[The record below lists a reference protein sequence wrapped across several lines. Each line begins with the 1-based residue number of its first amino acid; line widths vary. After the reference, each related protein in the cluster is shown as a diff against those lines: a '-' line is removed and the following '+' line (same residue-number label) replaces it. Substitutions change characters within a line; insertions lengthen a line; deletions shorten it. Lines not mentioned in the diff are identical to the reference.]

1 MKILLL
7 CWRDST
13 HPQGGGS
20 ERYLERVGEYLA
32 RQGHEVVYRTAGHTD
47 APRRSHRDGVRYS
60 RSGGKFSVYPRAWYG
75 ILLGRAGLGTLGDID
90 VVVDTQNGIPF
101 FARLVSNRPTVL
113 LTHHC
118 HREQWPVAGLL
129 LARLGWFLESQV
141 APRVY
146 RGAPYVTVSESS
158 RAELVGLGVR
168 EDDIR
173 IVENGLDP
181 VPADVPE
188 LRRAEGTTYLV
199 TLSRLVPHKQLEH
212 AIDVIAALR
221 DRELVLDVIGSGWW
235 ADELREHARRRRV
248 ADRVVFHGQV
258 TEDYKHALLARA
270 AVHLMPSRKEGWGL
284 AVMEAAQHGVPTV
297 GYRSAGGLRDS
308 VVDGRT
314 GLLADTPAELSV
326 LTERL
331 LDDTPLAHRLGA
343 AARERAGDYSWEI
356 TGARFEELL
365 LSLAN
370 PADPADPANPAAPT
384 PGAVPP
390 PTPPAD

>member
-101 FARLVSNRPTVL
+101 FARLVAGVPTVL

-118 HREQWPVAGLL
+118 HREQWPVVGRVLS
-129 LARLGWFLESQV
+129 RVGWFLESQV

-146 RGAPYVTVSESS
+146 RGAPYVTVSQNS
-158 RAELVGLGVR
+158 RDELVGLGVSA
-168 EDDIR
+168 EDIT
-173 IVENGLDP
+173 IIGNGVDP
-181 VPADVPE
+181 IPANVPQ
-188 LRRAEGTTYLV
+188 LRSAEGTTYLV

-212 AIDVIAALR
+212 AIDVVAALR

-235 ADELREHARRRRV
+235 ADELHEHARKRGV

-284 AVMEAAQHGVPTV
+284 AVMEAAQHEVPTV

-308 VVDGRT
+308 IVDGVT
-314 GLLADTPAELSV
+314 GLLADTPSELTV
-326 LTERL
+326 LTTRL
-331 LDDTPLAHRLGA
+331 LDDAALAHRLGS
-343 AARERAGDYSWEI
+343 AARERAAGYSWEL

-365 LSLAN
+365 HGLVGDADRP
-370 PADPADPANPAAPT
+370 PAGGPST
-384 PGAVPP
+384 
-390 PTPPAD
+390 TPPAG

>member
-32 RQGHEVVYRTAGHTD
+32 RAGHEVVYRTAGHTD

-60 RSGGKFSVYPRAWYG
+60 RSGGKFSVYPKAWLG
-75 ILLGRAGLGTLGDID
+75 IVLGRMGIGTLGDVD

-101 FARLVSNRPTVL
+101 FARLVSGVPTVL

-118 HREQWPVAGLL
+118 HREQWPVAGAFI
-129 LARLGWFLESQV
+129 ARLGWFLESRV

-146 RGAPYVTVSESS
+146 RGAPYVTVSEAS

-168 EDDIR
+168 EGDIE
-173 IVENGLDP
+173 IIANGVDP
-181 VPADVPE
+181 VPDEVPQ
-188 LRRAEGTTYLV
+188 LRRAEGTTYLA

-212 AIDVIAALR
+212 AIDVVAALR

-235 ADELREHARRRRV
+235 DDELREYARRRGV
-248 ADRVVFHGQV
+248 ADRVIFHGQV

-270 AVHLMPSRKEGWGL
+270 SVHLMPSRKEGWGL
-284 AVMEAAQHGVPTV
+284 AVMEAAQHGVPTI

-308 VVDGRT
+308 IVDGRT
-314 GLLADTPAELSV
+314 GLLADTPAELTV
-326 LTERL
+326 LTARL
-331 LDDTPLAHRLGA
+331 LDDPELTARLGA
-343 AARERAGDYSWEI
+343 AARERAGEFSWEL
-356 TGARFEELL
+356 TGERFAALL
-365 LSLAN
+365 QQLRA
-370 PADPADPANPAAPT
+370 
-384 PGAVPP
+384 
-390 PTPPAD
+390 